1 MTSQTTQ
8 SCAKKTLIAFPSFP
22 SSTSSILPEAST
34 AKFRGHP
41 SHLSVLR
48 LAHMQDSFS
57 LSVYVCVFCFVLFYK
72 SGLILS
78 SNLLFFPHK
87 KSVLDTWSFEEPH
100 VILNSLLIIQ
110 SDIMFATIITQTSLL
125 LMESQA
131 ICGFVV
137 LA

>member
-1 MTSQTTQ
+1 M
-8 SCAKKTLIAFPSFP
+8 
-22 SSTSSILPEAST
+22 
-34 AKFRGHP
+34 
-41 SHLSVLR
+41 
-48 LAHMQDSFS
+48 
-57 LSVYVCVFCFVLFYK
+57 CVVF
-72 SGLILS
+72 LILQKWAHIV
-78 SNLLFFPHK
+78 LKLTLFSPQK
-87 KSVLDTWSFEEPH
+87 VSVRYTCSFEEPH